1 MPWRSSG
8 TIALGKIKRREKER
22 TQSHAYKQKK
32 VGMGYCWLDGLASLH
47 ERGALV
53 FFLRTSLLFHHCR
66 TRTSRFSAV
75 WREEE
80 NKKAAF
86 KR

>member
-47 ERGALV
+47 ERGALAFIWKV
-53 FFLRTSLLFHHCR
+53 CYFIVGK
-66 TRTSRFSAV
+66 TSRFPAV